1 MVALAAA
8 AVAAFLG
15 ITSVRI
21 VHEAGLQEVHPA
33 DAIVVFGAA
42 EYAGRPSP
50 VFRARLDHAYD
61 LFQRGAAPVVIT
73 TGGSGADPTFS
84 EGGVGHDYLMHRGI
98 PESKLIA
105 ETQGSDT
112 ASSAERVAVIMTRQP
127 DAQLRGGQRRLP
139 CIPHPQIA
147 GARRSAGVRGAAS
160 GLSPAIGMAASDGG
174 AARSRQLSC
183 VEAEHSRV
191 AVILS
196 GACQSCA
203 KPPSTCHL
211 SGTSPDGACHPER
224 SRKFARELSAKSKDP
239 YSATVR

>member
-1 MVALAAA
+1 MNPATKRWPGPWPLWMVALAAT

-33 DAIVVFGAA
+33 DVIVVFGAA

-61 LFQRGAAPVVIT
+61 LFQRDAAPVVIT

-84 EGGVGHDYLMHRGI
+84 EGGVGHDYLMRRGI

-112 ASSAERVAVIMTRQP
+112 ASSAERVAVIMSTNRMHSCVAVSDAYHVFRIRKLLEREGVQVYVAPRP
-127 DAQLRGGQRRLP
+127 DSRP
-139 CIPHPQIA
+139 
-147 GARRSAGVRGAAS
+147 RSAWQRVVAVLREAAS
-160 GLSPAIGMAASDGG
+160 YMVWKLNIPA
-174 AARSRQLSC
+174 
-183 VEAEHSRV
+183 
-191 AVILS
+191 
-196 GACQSCA
+196 
-203 KPPSTCHL
+203 
-211 SGTSPDGACHPER
+211 
-224 SRKFARELSAKSKDP
+224 
-239 YSATVR
+239 